1 MKPYI
6 QTVLGKIDAEA
17 AGIVNYHDHLITIGG
32 GEVRT
37 DKDLELDS
45 VENAIVAMKK
55 FRAVGGG
62 TLVDMNPIDCG
73 RRIDALVQIS
83 KETGV
88 HIIACTGFQRAVQY
102 EKDDLIYVYPVEEVG
117 ELIAKEILEG
127 MPAGNYKGPSI
138 QRREP
143 KAGVIKIGT
152 EYNFIAKV
160 EEKMIVAAGIAHK
173 ITGAP
178 ISSHTERGTMGL
190 EQLDLLEKA
199 GVNPAQVILG
209 HVDRNPDVWYHKK
222 MAQRGA
228 FLGYDG
234 PSRIK
239 YWPDG
244 VIVSLI
250 KGMLDAGLGKQILL
264 GGDTG
269 RRSYWPEYGGG
280 PGHSYI
286 LEKFVPRLRE
296 EGVGEDAIQDIL
308 VNNPQRAFLIHK

>member
-73 RRIDALVQIS
+73 RRIDPLVQIS

-127 MPAGNYKGPSI
+127 
-138 QRREP
+138 
-143 KAGVIKIGT
+143 
-152 EYNFIAKV
+152 IACRK
-160 EEKMIVAAGIAHK
+160 
-173 ITGAP
+173 
-178 ISSHTERGTMGL
+178 L
-190 EQLDLLEKA
+190 
-199 GVNPAQVILG
+199 
-209 HVDRNPDVWYHKK
+209 
-222 MAQRGA
+222 
-228 FLGYDG
+228 
-234 PSRIK
+234 
-239 YWPDG
+239 
-244 VIVSLI
+244 
-250 KGMLDAGLGKQILL
+250 
-264 GGDTG
+264 
-269 RRSYWPEYGGG
+269 
-280 PGHSYI
+280 
-286 LEKFVPRLRE
+286 
-296 EGVGEDAIQDIL
+296 
-308 VNNPQRAFLIHK
+308 QRAEYSKKRT